1 VSARFTKDFGFQL
14 MLNFF
19 SRSILRQL
27 IFGISTAVAILL
39 IVTSYFILS
48 TISSDTRE
56 QLISSIKGIVSEQ
69 ATEVR
74 SFFQAKGQINHA
86 VFATPQVVDWFTNYD
101 QRLSDISGD
110 KDYKDVVSYFKYFT
124 EKDPAIKSVFF
135 GSENTHEYFDL
146 NGRYDDANYFTSKR
160 PWWQEGI
167 NKGQMYVTDPAVDA
181 NDGSVSATVKGP
193 YYLPNGRFLG
203 IGGLDILISTIGK
216 DLLANIKY
224 QGEGEAFLMT
234 DTGKLV
240 FFPGFNKKFKPGA
253 LMSSIDTSFDDT
265 FGFKQLESDIILANS
280 GTSNVTWQGE
290 EYQVI
295 FNQVKSEYPL
305 MNWKLGFL
313 VPSRLISEPVQ
324 QAFISSSI
332 VVVVIIS
339 LIATLV
345 WLMIIPLMKRINNL
359 QVAMNDIATGEGDLT
374 KRIDPVKDD
383 EIGALVNEFNTF
395 IDKIQTLVTETVV
408 ITDEVSQSTQAA
420 ASISHKT
427 NNIVEKQKLEID
439 MVATA
444 ATELAHTSSDI
455 SNNAVLSNTLA
466 SQAEDKVSH
475 GSNVVKQATNGIKIL
490 SENVTSAASV
500 VNKLKDGTQSI
511 GEVLSVIRGIAE
523 QTNLLALNA
532 AIEAAR
538 AGEQG
543 RGFAVVADEV
553 RTLAS
558 RTQESTTNIEA
569 IIDDL
574 QTTSANAVN
583 VMTSSQNEAK
593 QSVDLTQQVHL
604 VLNEI
609 TEVIT
614 EFQQQTHEIAD
625 AVSQQAAVAEE
636 VSKNI
641 ENVRLLTDDTVN
653 GSNHMAGSLEGLK
666 MNSSSLTK
674 VVGQFKV

>member
-1 VSARFTKDFGFQL
+1 
-14 MLNFF
+14 
-19 SRSILRQL
+19 
-27 IFGISTAVAILL
+27 
-39 IVTSYFILS
+39 
-48 TISSDTRE
+48 
-56 QLISSIKGIVSEQ
+56 
-69 ATEVR
+69 
-74 SFFQAKGQINHA
+74 
-86 VFATPQVVDWFTNYD
+86 
-101 QRLSDISGD
+101 
-110 KDYKDVVSYFKYFT
+110 
-124 EKDPAIKSVFF
+124 
-135 GSENTHEYFDL
+135 
-146 NGRYDDANYFTSKR
+146 
-160 PWWQEGI
+160 
-167 NKGQMYVTDPAVDA
+167 
-181 NDGSVSATVKGP
+181 
-193 YYLPNGRFLG
+193 
-203 IGGLDILISTIGK
+203 
-216 DLLANIKY
+216 
-224 QGEGEAFLMT
+224 MT

-280 GTSNVTWQGE
+280 GTSIVTWQGE

-420 ASISHKT
+420 ASISYKT

-593 QSVDLTQQVHL
+593 QSVDLTQQVQL